1 MQVLMTH
8 FRACLFIFQINIK
21 FAQLWGLNIPN
32 MLYKSAKEKIVKS
45 YKYRLKTVITKN
57 NMAFSKK

>member
-1 MQVLMTH
+1 MVLE
-8 FRACLFIFQINIK
+8 L
-21 FAQLWGLNIPN
+21 PN

-57 NMAFSKK
+57 NMAFAKK